1 MRLEE
6 LSITEAASAIQSG
19 ALSPYD
25 YTKALLDRI
34 DRLEPQ
40 VRAWVTIDR
49 EAVLAEAR
57 QREDEAVRKKFRGPL
72 HGIPVGVKDI
82 FYTKGQR
89 TTMGSE
95 LFADFIPEFNA
106 DAVYK
111 LKRAGA
117 IIMGKTVTTVF
128 AFLDPGPT
136 RNPWNLAHT
145 PGGSSSG
152 SAASVGARMCP
163 AAIGSQTVGS
173 IGRPAGFNGLVSF
186 VPSQSVIG
194 LRSTFPLSWSL
205 DHVGAFT
212 RSVAD
217 MEVMLDALAESP
229 IKKESLAGA
238 CRIGVIRDFFYENA
252 TPETRSLQDA
262 LLEKLEAAGFRV
274 GDVDLPANF
283 DLAQPVLRTI
293 IRAEVA
299 SVHESLFQKN
309 TEAYGPK
316 LRELIETGM
325 LISSGDYLRAR
336 RLRRQYQKEMEKLF
350 YDFDVLLTPAARGPA
365 PEGIASTGDAVMNGP
380 WTLADFPTMTL
391 PYALASNGLPVGVQI
406 TMLHPMEG
414 TLLSVAKAIEAAVGF
429 SAKPNLA

>member
-1 MRLEE
+1 MRFEE
-6 LSITEAASAIQSG
+6 LSITDAASAIRSG
-19 ALSPYD
+19 TLSPYD

-40 VRAWVTIDR
+40 VRAWVTLDR
-49 EAVLAEAR
+49 EGVLAEAK
-57 QREDEAVRKKFRGPL
+57 QLAEEAAQKKLRGPL

-95 LFADFIPEFNA
+95 LFADFIPQFNA
-106 DAVYK
+106 NAVNK
-111 LKRAGA
+111 LKKAGA

-152 SAASVGARMCP
+152 SAASVAARMCP

-173 IGRPAGFNGLVSF
+173 VGRPAGFNGLVSF
-186 VPSQSVIG
+186 VPSQSTIG
-194 LRSTFPLSWSL
+194 LSSTFPLSWSL

-212 RSVAD
+212 RSAAD
-217 MEVMLDALAESP
+217 MELMLDALAESP
-229 IKKESLAGA
+229 IKKIPIAHT
-238 CRIGVIRDFFYENA
+238 CRIGVIRDFFYANA
-252 TPETRSLQDA
+252 ESETRSLQDA
-262 LLEKLEAAGFRV
+262 LLDKLAAAGFKV
-274 GDVDLPANF
+274 GEQHLPAGF
-283 DLAQPVLRTI
+283 DLAQPTLRTI

-299 SVHESLFQKN
+299 SVHERLFQKN
-309 TEAYGPK
+309 PEAYGPK

-325 LISSGDYLRAR
+325 LVSANDYLRAR
-336 RLRRQYQKEMEKLF
+336 RLRRQYQREMEQLLS
-350 YDFDVLLTPAARGPA
+350 DFDVLLTPAARGPA

-391 PYALASNGLPVGVQI
+391 PYALASNGLPVGMQLSALP
-406 TMLHPMEG
+406 TDEG
-414 TLLSVAKAIEAAVGF
+414 KLLAVGKAVEGAVGF
-429 SAKPNLA
+429 SEKPKLD